1 MIENTTYNFGL
12 FKNWNSSKNLADF
25 SPTRRQLKNNRFE
38 RVKIKS
44 DEVDIKRAGIASACN
59 SS

>member
-12 FKNWNSSKNLADF
+12 LKSWKASKSLVDF
-25 SPTRRQLKNNRFE
+25 SPTRRQLKNNRLE
-38 RVKIKS
+38 RVNIKS
-44 DEVDIKRAGIASACN
+44 DEVNFKLCGIASAFN